1 MPAPRK
7 FHGITK
13 LEYSINS
20 GSTWVEVVNLVG
32 NLSGVA
38 FEDETDAVQDPRG
51 NNYRGPGFRVY
62 TTAAIDRTAY
72 DALLTRHQGDTETL
86 YRWTLDQGELHTT
99 DVAILPQQLK
109 WVDIEGV
116 VANRSNVFL
125 LVIRIDEDSITET
138 TA

>member
-7 FHGITK
+7 FHGIIGF
-13 LEYSINS
+13 EYSIDD
-20 GSTWVEVVNLVG
+20 GSTWVPVTNLVG

-38 FEDETDAVQDPRG
+38 FEDETDAMQDPYG

-62 TTAAIDRTAY
+62 SVTAIDRTAY
-72 DALLTRHQGDTETL
+72 NALVSRHQGDSETL
-86 YRWTLDQGELHTT
+86 YRWTLDQAELHTT

-116 VANRSNVFL
+116 VANRSNAFL
-125 LVIRIDEDSITET
+125 IVIRIDEANITET
-138 TA
+138 VA